1 MSDTGFILL
10 TLVFARVAGLV
21 LVAPIYG
28 GAAVPLQVRALL
40 AAGLTL
46 LVAPL
51 EWQGSVA
58 HFDGLPGY
66 LVLLGIEAAIGA
78 CLGLGVLIL
87 LHGMT
92 LAGELIGRLSGLGI
106 ADVFDPGLD
115 ENVPQFSRLLFLL
128 AACVFLLIGGHR
140 LVLAGLLDTFRAIPP
155 GGGLLPR
162 SLAEGLTTLVG
173 QSFALGIR
181 AAAPALCALLL
192 ATLTLGLIGRTL
204 PQLNI
209 LSLGFGM
216 NALLAFAALAL
227 SLGAALWAFQ
237 GQIEP
242 ALETILDA
250 LKTPLRTQWMS

>member
-1 MSDTGFILL
+1 MNSDGFIVL
-10 TLVFARVAGLV
+10 TFVFARVAGLV

-28 GAAVPLQVRALL
+28 GGAVPLQVRLLL

-46 LVAPL
+46 LVAPAQ
-51 EWQGSVA
+51 WHWTVA
-58 HFDGLPGY
+58 PFNGPLDY
-66 LVLLGIEAAIGA
+66 FVLLGVEAAIGA

-87 LHGMT
+87 IHGMT

-106 ADVFDPGLD
+106 AEVFDPELD
-115 ENVPQFSRLLFLL
+115 ENVPQFSRLLFLI
-128 AACVFLLIGGHR
+128 AVCVFLCIGGHR
-140 LVLAGLLDTFRAIPP
+140 MVMAGLLDTFKAIPP
-155 GGGLLPR
+155 GSGLLPR

-173 QSFALGIR
+173 QSFSLGIR

-204 PQLNI
+204 PQLNV
-209 LSLGFGM
+209 LALGFGV

-227 SLGAALWAFQ
+227 SLGAAVWAFQ

-242 ALETILDA
+242 ALETILEA
-250 LKTPLRTQWMS
+250 LKTPLKPEWLS